1 MGDEFNYGAA
11 NINWLGN
18 PTVSASSAGGLS
30 GYGSIYNPN
39 ITASADSAL
48 ANAGGNTGPNYL
60 GWANTAM
67 SGLNAIG
74 SIMGARTAKKNY
86 KLQRDAF
93 NFNKEMQSAT
103 TLANIQNRMNQYQAL
118 NPNADVSHL
127 ESLATRLQSYLPN
140 QQGQQP
146 NRPVNQTQ
154 QPVAQNTPQPTGG
167 PAGYDS
173 LTRYGR
179 GG

>member
-18 PTVSASSAGGLS
+18 PTVSASSMGGLS
-30 GYGSIYNPN
+30 DYGSSYSPSGA
-39 ITASADSAL
+39 ASTG
-48 ANAGGNTGPNYL
+48 NVGNTGANYL

-74 SIMGARTAKKNY
+74 SIMGAGVAKKNY

-103 TLANIQNRMNQYQAL
+103 TLANIQNRMNQYRAV
-118 NPNADVSHL
+118 NPNANVSHL

-173 LTRYGR
+173 LARYGR